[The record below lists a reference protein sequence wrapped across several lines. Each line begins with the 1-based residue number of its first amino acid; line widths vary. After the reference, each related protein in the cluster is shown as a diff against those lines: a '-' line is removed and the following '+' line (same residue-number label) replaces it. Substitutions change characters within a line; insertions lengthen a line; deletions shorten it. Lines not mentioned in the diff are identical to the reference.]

1 MNAQCT
7 LNRLGPCILLS
18 ELVKSV
24 LCGLS
29 DPHEMI
35 LFEDMLCGIEPF
47 SEKIPTLESEKKK
60 GQKRN
65 FHINTYI
72 HISTYI
78 LTNEVMHSL
87 RRDYLCSKKYSAS
100 AKAVHILWAIQLI

>member
-1 MNAQCT
+1 M
-7 LNRLGPCILLS
+7 LS

-65 FHINTYI
+65 FHGTLEQYGLLFQVANLK
-72 HISTYI
+72 S
-78 LTNEVMHSL
+78 SL
-87 RRDYLCSKKYSAS
+87 
-100 AKAVHILWAIQLI
+100 IQ